1 MNPIAIPSV
10 SVAVR
15 RGDTV
20 LLVKRGREPSRG
32 YFAFPGG
39 RVETGETSEEA
50 ARRELM
56 EETSV
61 AAQNYAP
68 VREYLF
74 DAVKDGAPVRY
85 RLLVFS
91 ADHLSG
97 EAIAADDAEE
107 AAWFDLD
114 AMRSML
120 LSDKVFEVAEE
131 VLGRPPR

>member
-1 MNPIAIPSV
+1 MDPIAIPSV
-10 SVAVR
+10 AVAVR

-32 YFAFPGG
+32 HFAFPGG
-39 RVETGETSEEA
+39 RVEPGESSEDA

-56 EETSV
+56 EETGV
-61 AAQNYAP
+61 TAENFAP

-97 EAIAADDAEE
+97 EAVAADDAEE
-107 AAWFDLD
+107 AAWFELD
-114 AMRSML
+114 AMRTML

-131 VLGRPPR
+131 VLAHPPR

>member
-1 MNPIAIPSV
+1 MDPIAIPSV

-15 RGDTV
+15 RGNTV

-39 RVETGETSEEA
+39 RVEPCESSEDA

-56 EETSV
+56 EETGIV
-61 AAQNYAP
+61 AENYAP

-74 DAVKDGAPVRY
+74 DAVKDGMPVRY

-114 AMRSML
+114 AMRPML
-120 LSDKVFEVAEE
+120 LSDKVFEVAKE
-131 VLGRPPR
+131 VLDRPPR

>member
-1 MNPIAIPSV
+1 
-10 SVAVR
+10 VR

-39 RVETGETSEEA
+39 RVEAGESSEEA
-50 ARRELM
+50 ARRELL
-56 EETSV
+56 EETGIV
-61 AAQNYAP
+61 AENYAT

-74 DAVKDGAPVRY
+74 DAMKDGMPVRY

-97 EAIAADDAEE
+97 EAVAADDAEE

-120 LSDKVFEVAEE
+120 LSDKVFEVADE
-131 VLGRPPR
+131 VLGRPQR